1 MERQSRQ
8 KAKDSIAKTAL
19 RKGAE
24 RPSRSQHDPLI
35 KQPEDQSSAW
45 SGLNLLASGT
55 VVLDSLGH
63 TVFLNQAA
71 EGLFDT
77 SLTVL
82 KGGVFS
88 RLFTNGH
95 VIDELLEEACNYKF
109 GQKSTEL
116 SLERHAREALLLHVT
131 AVVLE
136 GSLGALLI
144 EFSKREARD
153 RLGREEHF
161 LDSAQANRELVRNL
175 AHEIKNPLGGIRGA
189 AQLLEYEL
197 KMPSLKEYTQV
208 IIKEADRLQSLVDR
222 LLAPHR
228 QPRIVSD
235 VNIHEVFERVR
246 SVLLAEFSQD
256 LDFVRDYDASLPE
269 FRGDKEQ
276 LIQTF
281 LNLARNAAQAMAGK
295 GVITLRT
302 RVTRQ
307 VTIAKIR
314 YKLALDLHVIDN
326 GPGIPEEIK
335 ERIFF
340 PLVSGR
346 EGGSGLGLTLAQTFV
361 HQHNGLINVES
372 VPGQTD
378 FRVLIPLP

>member
-1 MERQSRQ
+1 MAKGASAVPPALTEAGDRAGSPRAALQDRRQSV
-8 KAKDSIAKTAL
+8 
-19 RKGAE
+19 
-24 RPSRSQHDPLI
+24 PSQL
-35 KQPEDQSSAW
+35 A
-45 SGLNLLASGT
+45 GLHLLASGA
-55 VVLDSLGH
+55 VVLDTLGH

-71 EGLFDT
+71 EVLFDT
-77 SLTVL
+77 SLSVL

-95 VIDELLEEACNYKF
+95 LIDELLEEACNYKF

-116 SLERHAREALLLHVT
+116 NLERHGRDSLHLHIT

-136 GSLGALLI
+136 GSLGALLM
-144 EFSKREARD
+144 EFSQRDARD
-153 RLGREEHF
+153 RLGREERF

-197 KMPSLKEYTQV
+197 KLPSLKEYTQV

-235 VNIHEVFERVR
+235 VNIHEVLERVR

-256 LDFVRDYDASLPE
+256 LEFVRDYDASLPE

-281 LNLARNAAQAMAGK
+281 LNLARNSAQAMQGK
-295 GVITLRT
+295 GAITLKT

-314 YKLALDLHVIDN
+314 YKLALDLHVVDN

-335 ERIFF
+335 DRIFF
-340 PLVSGR
+340 PLISGR

-361 HQHNGLINVES
+361 HQHSGLINVES
-372 VPGQTD
+372 VPGHTD

>member
-1 MERQSRQ
+1 MVTS
-8 KAKDSIAKTAL
+8 AKGGQRGIPAQL
-19 RKGAE
+19 V
-24 RPSRSQHDPLI
+24 
-35 KQPEDQSSAW
+35 
-45 SGLNLLASGT
+45 GLDLLASGA
-55 VVLDSLGH
+55 VILDADGD

-71 EGLFDT
+71 EVLFET
-77 SLTVL
+77 SLSVL
-82 KGGVFS
+82 QGGRFS
-88 RLFTNGH
+88 RIFNNGQ
-95 VIDELLEEACNYKF
+95 VIDELLVDARDYKF

-116 SLERHAREALLLHVT
+116 ALERHGRETLHLYVT

-136 GSLGALLI
+136 ESLGALLM
-144 EFSKREARD
+144 EFSQRDARD

-161 LDSAQANRELVRNL
+161 LDSAEANRELVRNL

-197 KMPSLKEYTQV
+197 KLPSLKEYTQV
-208 IIKEADRLQSLVDR
+208 IIKEADRLQALVDR

-246 SVLLAEFSQD
+246 SVLLAEFSQN
-256 LDFVRDYDASLPE
+256 LDFVRDYDASIPE

-281 LNLARNAAQAMAGK
+281 LNLARNAAQAMNGQ

-372 VPGQTD
+372 FPGQTD